1 MSVVSAT
8 CYELLGVPV
17 HAPRTEVARAWHDR
31 RREALEGPRE
41 RSSEEAEAL
50 CARLD
55 DAYRTLVDPQRAHLY
70 KIYLEQRRSAPPL
83 RTPAVT
89 DESDEEGEDPLR
101 TPIARPWEQ
110 REPEKLAQVID
121 AVLQSSSHELPDE
134 DTINTLDEWGT
145 EEELSRTVSSAPA
158 MRPAVPVAR
167 PPSLPSTVTGRHRVI
182 ARNRPRT
189 APSARVPPP
198 WSKKRQ

>member
-31 RREALEGPRE
+31 RREALEGRRE
-41 RSSEEAEAL
+41 RSTEQAEAL

-55 DAYRTLVDPQRAHLY
+55 DAYRTLVEPQRARRYQLY
-70 KIYLEQRRSAPPL
+70 VEQQRSAPTLQIPG
-83 RTPAVT
+83 
-89 DESDEEGEDPLR
+89 DSDEQAEDPLR
-101 TPIARPWEQ
+101 TPIERPWEQ
-110 REPEKLAQVID
+110 REPEKLAEVID
-121 AVLQSSSHELPDE
+121 AVLQSSSHELPEE

-145 EEELSRTVSSAPA
+145 GEELRRTVSAAPP

-182 ARNRPRT
+182 ARHRPRT
-189 APSARVPPP
+189 APSARIVPP
-198 WSKKRQ
+198 WSKKLD

>member
-31 RREALEGPRE
+31 RRKALESPRG

-55 DAYRTLVDPQRAHLY
+55 DAYRTLVDPQRARLY
-70 KIYLEQRRSAPPL
+70 QLYVEQQRSAPTL
-83 RTPAVT
+83 RAPAIPDVG
-89 DESDEEGEDPLR
+89 DNAEDPLR
-101 TPIARPWEQ
+101 TPIDRPWEQ
-110 REPEKLAQVID
+110 QEPEKLAEVID

-134 DTINTLDEWGT
+134 DTINTLDEWGS
-145 EEELSRTVSSAPA
+145 EEELSRTVSAAPT
-158 MRPAVPVAR
+158 MRPAVPMAR
-167 PPSLPSTVTGRHRVI
+167 PPSLPSAVTGRHRVI
-182 ARNRPRT
+182 SRYRPRT
-189 APSARVPPP
+189 APSARVSPP
-198 WSKKRQ
+198 WSKKGK